1 MDVQRTETV
10 LRVDCGD
17 ETACGSVDRRSEP
30 DPRIRFWPKTR
41 VSLERFRRLLLCS
54 KCESLLK
61 EPVCL
66 GGCEHIFCWSC
77 AGVCLSAG
85 CSVCQAPAWVKHIHI
100 NRQLD
105 NIVQLCSKLEELV
118 NHRDTADVT
127 KDPNPVPS
135 SPRRTANTKPKKNFK
150 IWFSPRSRKVRC
162 KVQKPKT
169 SSEVD
174 PQQQKE
180 NEEGAKVASA
190 VPDTADLSVFNF
202 PPSSSSQGSL
212 SPPKKSAPKRK
223 PAAKASKKKRLKD
236 INQEWGFGRKR
247 TGQRQNK
254 EKQEKEEEVDEERQ
268 VNEPSS
274 KKVVS
279 FCRMEV
285 LHSPS
290 AEMEAGEP
298 EEPKVDVPQ
307 VEIEKFSRTG
317 PLHMGRILKNV
328 AEDGPATE
336 GNSDEETNQ
345 ECPRPSSPG
354 TKDPLG
360 QRTQPS
366 TCERSPKRS
375 SSVSCNPSA
384 LQSQTTKQPRQVQ
397 DSSVDSTP
405 KRPRK
410 CSNQRRNPSE
420 SIVVQMT
427 PPESSRAST
436 PSRKGRRSS
445 SSRDLGGALPTSPHT
460 PLLKSQSSSLLG
472 SPGVPIPHS
481 SPGVTKKNHKGET
494 LLHLAC
500 IKGDVSSVEQLL
512 ESGADPNLKDHAG
525 WTPLHEA
532 CNHGHVKVVELL
544 LQQGALLNTTG
555 YQNES
560 PLHDAV
566 KNGHAGIVEL
576 LLRNGASQEVLNIF
590 GLRPI
595 DHAETDE
602 MRALLLA
609 AHKGPV
615 PIPAPHRP
623 CQSLGKA
630 PVSQRRSVLL
640 SSGLTGAQQSKVNK
654 LATLL
659 NVGKSDTF
667 NNSVTHIIIS
677 GDHMPCSMKCLLGVL
692 TGCWILKFQWVTACL
707 EAGEQVPE
715 QEYEVAEGPRRGR
728 LNQEQM
734 LPRLFDGCHFYF
746 LGCFKKPP
754 KEDLVQLVREG
765 GGHILCRQPKPDS
778 DVTQTINTVAYHAP
792 PKSDQSF
799 CTQYIVYEPGASA
812 RPERVR
818 MGKVWSAP
826 SSWLIHCSAA
836 FQFLPVP
843 EPSSLE
849 G

>member
-1 MDVQRTETV
+1 MALQKTETM
-10 LRVDCGD
+10 LRVYSGN
-17 ETACGSVDRRSEP
+17 EMACGSVDRRLEP
-30 DPRIRFWPKTR
+30 DPGSRFWPKTR

-77 AGVCLSAG
+77 AGVCVSAG
-85 CSVCQAPAWVKHIHI
+85 CSVCQAPVWVKHIHI

-105 NIVQLCSKLEELV
+105 SIVQLCNKLEELV
-118 NHRDTADVT
+118 NHRDTADVI
-127 KDPNPVPS
+127 KDPKPVPS
-135 SPRRTANTKPKKNFK
+135 SPQRTANTKPKKNFK

-162 KVQKPKT
+162 KVQKPKA
-169 SSEVD
+169 SSRVD

-180 NEEGAKVASA
+180 KREGAKVANT
-190 VPDTADLSVFNF
+190 VPDTAHLSVFNF

-212 SPPKKSAPKRK
+212 SPPKKPAPKRK
-223 PAAKASKKKRLKD
+223 PTAKASKKKRLKD
-236 INQEWGFGRKR
+236 INQEWGFGKKR

-268 VNEPSS
+268 VNELSS

-279 FCRMEV
+279 FLR
-285 LHSPS
+285 SPS
-290 AEMEAGEP
+290 VEMEAGES
-298 EEPKVDVPQ
+298 EEPKVNVPQ
-307 VEIEKFSRTG
+307 VEDESRIG
-317 PLHMGRILKNV
+317 PLHTGRTLKKGNV
-328 AEDGPATE
+328 VEDGPATE
-336 GNSDEETNQ
+336 GNSDDETNQ
-345 ECPRPSSPG
+345 EAPRPSSPG

-360 QRTQPS
+360 Q
-366 TCERSPKRS
+366 SPKQS
-375 SSVSCNPSA
+375 SSVSSNPST
-384 LQSQTTKQPRQVQ
+384 LQSQTTKRLRQVQ
-397 DSSVDSTP
+397 DPSVDSTP

-410 CSNQRRNPSE
+410 CSDQRRSPSE
-420 SIVVQMT
+420 SSVVQTT

-436 PSRKGRRSS
+436 PSRKGRSSSS
-445 SSRDLGGALPTSPHT
+445 SSRDLGVALPTSPHT

-472 SPGVPIPHS
+472 SPGVPTS
-481 SPGVTKKNHKGET
+481 QGSPGVTKKNHKGET

-544 LQQGALLNTTG
+544 LQQGVLLNTTG

-609 AHKGPV
+609 AHKGPA
-615 PIPAPHRP
+615 PIPAPHPP
-623 CQSLGKA
+623 CQSLSKT

-640 SSGLTGAQQSKVNK
+640 SSGLTRAQQSKVNK

-659 NVGKSDTF
+659 KAGKSDAF

-677 GDHMPCSMKCLLGVL
+677 GDDMPCTMKCLLGVL

-707 EAGEQVPE
+707 EAGEQAPE
-715 QEYEVAEGPRRGR
+715 QEYEVDEGPRRGR
-728 LNQEQM
+728 LNREQL

-754 KEDLVQLVREG
+754 KEDLVRLVREG
-765 GGHILCRQPKPDS
+765 GGQILCRQPKPDS
-778 DVTQTINTVAYHAP
+778 DVTQTINTAAYHAP

-799 CTQYIVYEPGASA
+799 CTQYVLYEPGASA
-812 RPERVR
+812 LPERVR
-818 MGKVWSAP
+818 MGKVWYAP